1 MFSFV
6 DWLLCEG
13 LREGFFSM
21 GFPSTHIKELGLN
34 KMLKHKI
41 ILYRLKGW
49 KNKGLRLMGIKKVAV
64 SHPSS

>member
-1 MFSFV
+1 
-6 DWLLCEG
+6 
-13 LREGFFSM
+13 M

-41 ILYRLKGW
+41 ILYRLKDW